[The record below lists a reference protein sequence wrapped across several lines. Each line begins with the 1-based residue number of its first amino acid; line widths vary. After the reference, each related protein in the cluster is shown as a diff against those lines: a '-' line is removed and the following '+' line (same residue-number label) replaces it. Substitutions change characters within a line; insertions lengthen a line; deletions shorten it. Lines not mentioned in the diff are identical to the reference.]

1 MLKTY
6 ISFYPRRDLLSFS
19 TDIMLVKKFADLYSG
34 NSGKHVMSSVIDK
47 KNKNKMKKTIEIEED
62 LDGEDLDLLQY
73 DADLGAEKAIL
84 KNMA

>member
-1 MLKTY
+1 M
-6 ISFYPRRDLLSFS
+6 
-19 TDIMLVKKFADLYSG
+19 YSG
-34 NSGKHVMSSVIDK
+34 NSWKHVATSLIDK

>member
-1 MLKTY
+1 M
-6 ISFYPRRDLLSFS
+6 
-19 TDIMLVKKFADLYSG
+19 KKFVDLYSE
-34 NSGKHVMSSVIDK
+34 NLWKHVSTSIIDK

>member
-19 TDIMLVKKFADLYSG
+19 TDIMLVKKFVDLYLE
-34 NSGKHVMSSVIDK
+34 NSWKHVATSIIDK

>member
-1 MLKTY
+1 MKN
-6 ISFYPRRDLLSFS
+6 FVDLH
-19 TDIMLVKKFADLYSG
+19 KE
-34 NSGKHVMSSVIDK
+34 NSWKHVATSIIDK

-62 LDGEDLDLLQY
+62 LDAEDMDLLQY

>member
-1 MLKTY
+1 MYKE
-6 ISFYPRRDLLSFS
+6 
-19 TDIMLVKKFADLYSG
+19 
-34 NSGKHVMSSVIDK
+34 NSWKHVATSIIDK

-62 LDGEDLDLLQY
+62 LDAEDMDLLQY

>member
-1 MLKTY
+1 
-6 ISFYPRRDLLSFS
+6 
-19 TDIMLVKKFADLYSG
+19 
-34 NSGKHVMSSVIDK
+34 MSSVIDK